1 LIITILIFITLL
13 VCEVPLIMYVLRPQK
28 AKKILLNVNK
38 WLQRNGH
45 ILMGIVLLLIGA
57 YLIWAGWMRLEFI

>member
-1 LIITILIFITLL
+1 
-13 VCEVPLIMYVLRPQK
+13 MYVLRPQK

-57 YLIWAGWMRLEFI
+57 YLIWVGLMRLEFI